1 MATLLAGMK
10 HGRGRSF
17 VKSLAALPSLQ
28 RAAQWLVTDAPFGPI
43 RPTALRSTAAPP
55 LNAVCDSWFW
65 QDGEWRTY
73 GRALGLPQDEGWYHR
88 KAWEWTQCIYGLERL
103 NALGREKLVLGVGA
117 GHEQVLYYLANR
129 SLCTVGTDLYSGDFS
144 TSPAR
149 EADPNFLSDPGRFA
163 PFIYDKSRLLAL
175 PADGCSLP
183 FRSGSFDVVYSLSSI
198 EHFGG
203 HERARQA
210 MHEMSRVLTPGGIA
224 CVATELVLDGGAHP
238 AYFTL
243 DHLYEYLID
252 PSGMYLVEPLTHVQP
267 AQEFM
272 DDPVKLPEEYSRTP
286 HIVLQD
292 GQWKFTSVCIFLRK
306 PTRLD
311 LLAQWT
317 ARAAARLES
326 GPLLR
331 GKGQSGLGQLPYT

>member
-55 LNAVCDSWFW
+55 LNAVCDSSFW

-129 SLCTVGTDLYSGDFS
+129 SLCTVGTDLYSAIS
-144 TSPAR
+144 PPAR
-149 EADPNFLSDPGRFA
+149 PERPIRISFPTPAGSRRSSTTNPGCWPCPPTGA
-163 PFIYDKSRLLAL
+163 A
-175 PADGCSLP
+175 C
-183 FRSGSFDVVYSLSSI
+183 RSGAVPWTSCTRS
-198 EHFGG
+198 
-203 HERARQA
+203 
-210 MHEMSRVLTPGGIA
+210 
-224 CVATELVLDGGAHP
+224 
-238 AYFTL
+238 
-243 DHLYEYLID
+243 
-252 PSGMYLVEPLTHVQP
+252 
-267 AQEFM
+267 AQ
-272 DDPVKLPEEYSRTP
+272 
-286 HIVLQD
+286 
-292 GQWKFTSVCIFLRK
+292 
-306 PTRLD
+306 
-311 LLAQWT
+311 
-317 ARAAARLES
+317 
-326 GPLLR
+326 
-331 GKGQSGLGQLPYT
+331 